1 MAKLVSKTYGD
12 ALFELAVEEQTVDM
26 LENEVQGVL
35 LLLQENLELNKLMN
49 HPKITKEEK
58 NKIIEE
64 IFKGRISDELT
75 GFLHIIVTKDRYN
88 EITNIFEYFISR
100 VKEFKNIGLAY
111 VTSAVGLKE
120 EQKAEL
126 VGKLLQITKFEQIDV
141 VYSVDQTLIGG
152 MIIRIGDRVI
162 DSSIKTRLHEM
173 SKNLSKLQLY

>member
-12 ALFELAVEEQTVDM
+12 ALFELAVEEQTVEM

-35 LLLQENLELNKLMN
+35 QVLQDNVELNKLMN

-58 NKIIEE
+58 NKIIEG

-75 GFLHIIVTKDRYN
+75 GFLHIVVTKDRYN
-88 EITNIFEYFISR
+88 EITNIFEYFIHR
-100 VKEFKNIGLAY
+100 VREFKNVGLAY
-111 VTSAVGLKE
+111 VSSAVELRE

-126 VGKLLQITKFEQIDV
+126 IRKLLQITRFKQIDV
-141 VYSVDQTLIGG
+141 VYTVDQALIGG

>member
-1 MAKLVSKTYGD
+1 MAKLVAKTYGD

-35 LLLQENLELNKLMN
+35 LVLKDNAELNKLMN

-88 EITNIFEYFISR
+88 EITNIFEYFIHR

-111 VTSAVGLKE
+111 VSSAVELKE

-126 VGKLLQITKFEQIDV
+126 IRKLLQITKFEQIDV
-141 VYSVDQTLIGG
+141 VYTVDQALIGG

>member
-1 MAKLVSKTYGD
+1 MAKLVAKTYGD
-12 ALFELAVEEQTVDM
+12 ALFELALEEQTVDM
-26 LENEVQGVL
+26 LENEVLGVL
-35 LLLQENLELNKLMN
+35 QVLNDNVELNKLMN

-88 EITNIFEYFISR
+88 EITNIFEYFIYR
-100 VKEFKNIGLAY
+100 VKEFRNIGLAY
-111 VTSAVGLKE
+111 VSSAVELKE

-126 VGKLLQITKFEQIDV
+126 IRKLLQITKFEQIDV
-141 VYSVDQTLIGG
+141 VYTVDQALIGG

>member
-1 MAKLVSKTYGD
+1 MAKLVAKTYGD
-12 ALFELAVEEQTVDM
+12 ALFELAVEEQTVDL
-26 LENEVQGVL
+26 LENEVQGILLVL
-35 LLLQENLELNKLMN
+35 KDNIELNKLMN

-88 EITNIFEYFISR
+88 EITNIFEYFIHR
-100 VKEFKNIGLAY
+100 VREFKNIGLAY
-111 VTSAVGLKE
+111 VSSAVELKE

-126 VGKLLQITKFEQIDV
+126 VRKLLQITKFNQIDV
-141 VYSVDQTLIGG
+141 NYTIDQALIGG

-173 SKNLSKLQLY
+173 SKSLSKLQIY